1 MSTRNPS
8 QPWDSQ
14 NRITSAMASRV
25 ARAAG
30 ASTGVCQGSVT
41 LAQP

>member
-8 QPWDSQ
+8 QPWESQ
-14 NRITSAMASRV
+14 KRITSTMASRV
-25 ARAAG
+25 ALAAG
-30 ASTGVCQGSVT
+30 ASTGVCQDSVT